1 MTKFPP
7 NNLYFLLI
15 SYSGVLI
22 AVLMV
27 FFLFGLIAIFLPQS
41 RTLRLVYASIGAIIF
56 SLYIIYDTQLM
67 VGGSHKV
74 SFECM
79 IKQALMS

>member
-1 MTKFPP
+1 M
-7 NNLYFLLI
+7 LYFY
-15 SYSGVLI
+15 SYHYLDINFSGVLI

-27 FFLFGLIAIFLPQS
+27 FVLFGLIALFLPQS
-41 RTLRLVYASIGAIIF
+41 RTLKLVYASIGAIIF

-74 SFECM
+74 S
-79 IKQALMS
+79 